1 MPRHTVSELTPH
13 TRREQEN
20 PSMNTEYNNELN
32 WNIDTSNVLLQEK
45 IEEDIYTSANTRMT
59 KDNLESNSRGA
70 WSESK
75 IGSRYVSSAQ
85 HKFTEALVSFLSRK
99 SGGRGAR
106 AAEYLRQTGLNP
118 EVISYLYV
126 KQVYNLI
133 PLFSSKPIKRTSFC
147 IKSVDAIHTEWR
159 LSFFG
164 SVKERKNLLD
174 KITKDMDKRTYPTSW
189 RMRTYRMYFDAE
201 QVEWRGWSQRECLL
215 IGYALMT
222 LFMEATKLIEADHTK
237 TYVLPTQELVDHVE
251 QTCKRSVLDFTLYL
265 PMVVKPRAWSAEYN
279 LFKGGYMNRGRVK
292 KYSIIKGAGKRDVER
307 MLRMDWERI
316 LPPINAIQETPWRVK
331 RRMVDAL
338 DYVFNELGGDRGGLP
353 TVDAIELPPKPP
365 KYDTDE
371 EVRKAHN
378 KDVFLIR
385 DQNRQD
391 ISKRLSVVFTLSIA
405 RKFQQFHQIFFPH
418 NLDVRGRAYPL
429 PAFLNPQAADF
440 GKSMLEFAD
449 GVAIENM
456 EQAAWLAVAG
466 ANAWG
471 NDKVSLQDRADW
483 VVANE
488 EWIIECGRDWRNN
501 QQWLD
506 ADEPFM
512 FLSFAMEWADL
523 IEADKRGE
531 VFYSHFPCH
540 VDATCSGLQHYSAM
554 LRDEVGGR
562 SVNLIPGLDRQ
573 DIYADVAEVTKR
585 MLVADGSPEAMLWI
599 NFGVDRKMTKRQTM
613 VIPYAGKFSSC
624 MTYTREAYVEK
635 LKAGHQRLWD
645 AKQDGEMVVL
655 LSRYIWAAIDE
666 VVVKAKV
673 AMDWLS
679 STAREW
685 TKYHNK
691 LECSAYDKRMTW
703 TTPDGFQVVQYRASQ
718 KLMRQET
725 YMNGRVQLTYYN
737 DTVNLDAKDMALSV
751 APNFVHSLDASHL
764 RMAVL
769 AGTRVGIG
777 SFAMIH
783 DSFGVHAAHMPDFLE
798 KCVKPSFID
807 MYVTRDPLHE
817 LYVSLPF
824 EHDIP
829 PSKGSLEINGVSDSE
844 FFFS

>member
-1 MPRHTVSELTPH
+1 MKRHTAFELITP

-20 PSMNTEYNNELN
+20 PKMNQEYNYKLN
-32 WNIDTSNVLLQEK
+32 CSDDFSNSVLQDKL
-45 IEEDIYTSANTRMT
+45 EEDIYTSANTRMT

-85 HKFTEALVSFLSRK
+85 RKFTEALISFLSRK

-126 KQVYNLI
+126 KQVFNLI

-147 IKSVDAIHTEWR
+147 IKSIDAIHTEWR
-159 LSFFG
+159 LAFFG

-215 IGYALMT
+215 IGYAMMN
-222 LFMEATKLIEADHTK
+222 LFREATALIQYDHTE
-237 TYVLPTQELVDHVE
+237 TYIIPTPELVDHVE
-251 QTCKRSVLDFTLYL
+251 ETCKRSVLDFTLYL
-265 PMVVKPRAWSAEYN
+265 PMVVKPRPWSAEYN
-279 LFKGGYMNRGRVK
+279 LFKGGYLNKGRVK

-307 MLRMDWERI
+307 MLRMDWKRI

-338 DYVFNELGGDRGGLP
+338 DYVFNELGGNRGGLP
-353 TVDAIELPPKPP
+353 TVDARELPPKPP
-365 KYDTDE
+365 AYDTDKQ
-371 EVRKAHN
+371 VRKDHN
-378 KDVFLIR
+378 REVFLVR

-440 GKSMLEFAD
+440 GKSMLEFAE
-449 GVAIENM
+449 GQPIQNM

-512 FLSFAMEWADL
+512 FLSFCMEWADL
-523 IEADKRGE
+523 LETDKRGE

-554 LRDEVGGR
+554 LRDEVGGK
-562 SVNLIPGLDRQ
+562 SVNLIPGLERQ

-585 MLVADGSPEAMLWI
+585 MLIAEGSPEAMLWV
-599 NFGVDRKMTKRQTM
+599 NFGIDRKMTKRQTM

-624 MTYTREAYVEK
+624 MEYTREAYVDK
-635 LKAGHQRLWD
+635 LKDGHRRVWD
-645 AKQDGEMVVL
+645 DKQDQAMVVL
-655 LSRYIWAAIDE
+655 LAKYIWAAIDE
-666 VVVKAKV
+666 VVVKGKV

-679 STAREW
+679 SVAREW
-685 TKYHNK
+685 TKYQNK
-691 LECSAYDKRMTW
+691 LECSGYDKRMTW

-718 KLMRQET
+718 KKMRYDT
-725 YMNGRVQLTYYN
+725 YMNGRVTLTYYN
-737 DTVNLDAKDMALSV
+737 DTTKLDAKDMALSV
-751 APNFVHSLDASHL
+751 APNFVHSLDATHL

-769 AGTRVGIG
+769 NGLGVGIT
-777 SFAMIH
+777 SYAMIH
-783 DSFGVHAAHMPDFLE
+783 DSFGVHAAHMPTFIDN
-798 KCVKPSFID
+798 CVKPSFIS
-807 MYVTRDPLHE
+807 MYIHSDPLSELHE
-817 LYVSLPF
+817 ALPF
-824 EHDIP
+824 EHDLP
-829 PSKGSLEINGVSDSE
+829 PIKGELDINGVSDSE

>member
-1 MPRHTVSELTPH
+1 MPRHTVSELTAH
-13 TRREQEN
+13 TRREEEN
-20 PSMNTEYNNELN
+20 LKMNQEYNYKLN
-32 WNIDTSNVLLQEK
+32 CSDDFSNSVLQDKLEK
-45 IEEDIYTSANTRMT
+45 DIYTSAQTRMT

-85 HKFTEALVSFLSRK
+85 RKFTEALISFLSRK

-126 KQVYNLI
+126 KQVFNLI

-159 LSFFG
+159 LAFFG
-164 SVKERKNLLD
+164 SIKERKNLLD

-215 IGYALMT
+215 IGYAMMN
-222 LFMEATKLIEADHTK
+222 LFREATALIQYDHTE
-237 TYVLPTQELVDHVE
+237 TYIVPTPELVDHVE
-251 QTCKRSVLDFTLYL
+251 KTCRRSVLDFTLYL
-265 PMVVKPRAWSAEYN
+265 PMVVKPRPWSAEYN
-279 LFKGGYMNRGRVK
+279 LFKGGYLNKGRVK

-365 KYDTDE
+365 TYDTDE

-554 LRDEVGGR
+554 LRDEVGGK
-562 SVNLIPGLDRQ
+562 SVNLIPGLERQ
-573 DIYADVAEVTKR
+573 DIYADVADVAKR
-585 MLVADGSPEAMLWI
+585 MLIADGSPESMLWV
-599 NFGVDRKMTKRQTM
+599 NFGIDRKMTKRQTM

-624 MTYTREAYVEK
+624 MEYTREAYMDK
-635 LKAGHQRLWD
+635 LKAGHKRMWI
-645 AKQDGEMVVL
+645 AKQDQAMVVL
-655 LSRYIWAAIDE
+655 LARYIWAAIDE
-666 VVVKAKV
+666 VVVKGKV

-679 STAREW
+679 SVAREW

-691 LECSAYDKRMTW
+691 LECSGYDKRMTW
-703 TTPDGFQVVQYRASQ
+703 TTPDGFQVVQYRAGQ
-718 KLMRQET
+718 KQMRQDT
-725 YMNGRVQLTYYN
+725 YMNGRVRLTYYE
-737 DTVNLDAKDMALSV
+737 DTPKLDSKDMALSV
-751 APNFVHSLDASHL
+751 APNFVHSLDATHL

-769 AGTRVGIG
+769 DGLGVGIN
-777 SFAMIH
+777 SYAMIH
-783 DSFGVHAAHMPDFLE
+783 DSFGVHAAHMPTFIDS
-798 KCVKPSFID
+798 CVKPSFIS
-807 MYVTRDPLHE
+807 MYVHSDPLAQLHE
-817 LYVSLPF
+817 ALPF
-824 EHDIP
+824 EHDLP
-829 PSKGSLEINGVSDSE
+829 PSKGNLDIQGVSDSE